1 MSRLTEQNIRGSRL
15 KKGEIALHDNF
26 ESGNRPYKAFQ
37 MAKENYIDTKATPK
51 NTYVY
56 EGNSLFTLT
65 SWHTTIRSCGYDRN
79 ESITDDSGKVDY
91 RITTDNDLSLC
102 KNYSEN
108 GDSDKGLWRAP
119 NQREMLIMY
128 IQNKKLLVNTIS
140 RTIWRYTITDSSD
153 LNAGNIRFFGV
164 NTKAFFLSN
173 IETNTARA
181 YLRCVRDVEIVE

>member
-79 ESITDDSGKVDY
+79 ESITDDSGKVYY

-119 NQREMLIMY
+119 NQKRNADNVHTE
-128 IQNKKLLVNTIS
+128 QE
-140 RTIWRYTITDSSD
+140 ITCKYH
-153 LNAGNIRFFGV
+153 I
-164 NTKAFFLSN
+164 
-173 IETNTARA
+173 TNN
-181 YLRCVRDVEIVE
+181 LEIHHNRLFRP